1 MPEKPE
7 VITVAKTL
15 EKKIIGKK
23 ITEAKVYYDNVIV
36 GDKEEF
42 ISKIKDEKIESITTR
57 GKWIIIYLTKI
68 IHFFYQYHTIQSQNG
83 QEKRKIRAKKI
94 VYNVKKIT
102 KRKSTIC

>member
-42 ISKIKDEKIESITTR
+42 IF
-57 GKWIIIYLTKI
+57 GKKEIV
-68 IHFFYQYHTIQSQNG
+68 FQNMNMYH
-83 QEKRKIRAKKI
+83 
-94 VYNVKKIT
+94 YY
-102 KRKSTIC
+102 

>member
-36 GDKEEF
+36 GDREEF
-42 ISKIKDEKIESITTR
+42 
-57 GKWIIIYLTKI
+57 
-68 IHFFYQYHTIQSQNG
+68 FFL
-83 QEKRKIRAKKI
+83 K
-94 VYNVKKIT
+94 
-102 KRKSTIC
+102 